1 MVDEGALAAV
11 VHSTEAEAHEDDA
24 FAAPTAEVAPK
35 RRRRSSKQ
43 SRAKQDQRKL
53 QRRVESF
60 TTTPDGGTAEP
71 GRAAVS
77 DTEAIA

>member
-11 VHSTEAEAHEDDA
+11 VHSTEAAARGDGA
-24 FAAPTAEVAPK
+24 FAALTAGVAPK

-43 SRAKQDQRKL
+43 SRAKQDQHKL

-71 GRAAVS
+71 DRAAVS